1 VTNRSK
7 HTAGIRS
14 RRVRGFILFAL
25 GLVLLFTAA
34 CQPQLV
40 TPPRLGTAEALSA
53 AMEQATAEPMNL
65 PAPTPTDSPPEI
77 RPLDTSTVPEIEV
90 WINETSE
97 EHRQV
102 VQAMADDFRE
112 RSGVEVALQ
121 FISPSLLPDLA
132 ATAVLSNTLPDVIL
146 LPLEFT
152 VSWSENG
159 ILDPAAAEAIIDNI
173 GRETFDQGAL
183 DLVQVEGQS
192 AAIPSDGYHQLLL
205 YRSDWFE
212 ENGLD
217 KPDNYDD
224 MMSAA
229 ETLFDLDNLISGL
242 VIPTESNLI
251 NTQRAFEHLAIA
263 NNCQLIDESGEILL
277 LEPECRDAL
286 DFYFAIVNQYS
297 PPGVQTDTSARN
309 AFLDGRTA
317 MIMSSPS
324 ILPDLVKANR
334 LDRNTGIVTSIR
346 GDSTG
351 EGSANFGN
359 ITYLGITQEA
369 DPASAAFANY
379 WFNEGYQTWLEVES
393 ERKVPMRLG
402 TLERPDLYIDAWGT
416 SPVLQGENLN
426 DIVGPEVV
434 EQLRNNIGLTNR
446 WGFRQGQGEL
456 IGKIYDDLTLSIVL
470 QEMLSGYFNSA
481 KTIFEAY
488 NRVIDLIP
496 DYSFPIIPTPEAGNV
511 DIDTES

>member
-1 VTNRSK
+1 VIKRNK
-7 HTAGIRS
+7 FNAGIRS
-14 RRVRGFILFAL
+14 RRVGGFVLFIL
-25 GLVLLFTAA
+25 GLILLITAA
-34 CQPQLV
+34 CQPQLA

-53 AMEQATAEPMNL
+53 ARDQATAEPMNL

-77 RPLDTSTVPEIEV
+77 RSLDNPTIPEIEV

-97 EHRQV
+97 EHRLA
-102 VQAMADDFRE
+102 VQSMADDFRD

-132 ATAVLSNTLPDVIL
+132 ATAVLSDTLPDVIL

-152 VSWSENG
+152 VLWSENG
-159 ILDPAAAEAIIDNI
+159 ILDAAAADAIIENI
-173 GRETFDQGAL
+173 GRDTFDQGAL
-183 DLVQVEGQS
+183 DLVQVEGQV

-217 KPDNYDD
+217 KPDNFDD

-229 ETLFDLDNLISGL
+229 ETLYDIDNLISGL

-251 NTQRAFEHLAIA
+251 NTQRSFEHLAIA
-263 NNCQLIDESGEILL
+263 NKCQIINESGEILL
-277 LEPECRDAL
+277 LEPQCREAL
-286 DFYFAIVNQYS
+286 DFYFALVNQYS

-324 ILPDLVKANR
+324 ILPDLVMANR
-334 LDRNTGIVTSIR
+334 LDRNTGIVINIR
-346 GDSTG
+346 GDSTV
-351 EGSANFGN
+351 EDSADFGN
-359 ITYLGITQEA
+359 ITYLGITQGA
-369 DPASAAFANY
+369 DPASATFANY
-379 WFNEGYQTWLEVES
+379 WFNEGYQTWLEIES

-402 TLERPDLYIDAWGT
+402 TAERPGLYIDAWGT

-434 EQLRNNIGLTNR
+434 DQLRNSIGLTNR

-456 IGKIYDDLTLSIVL
+456 IGKIYDELTLSIVL

-488 NRVIDLIP
+488 NRVIQLIP
-496 DYSFPIIPTPEAGNV
+496 DYSFPITPTPEAGNFG
-511 DIDTES
+511 IEG